1 LNRICYIFIESLK
14 NNTDIIHIIILG
26 HFLKAIARVEREISL
41 MQEYCAY
48 LIADMVSGKVKVQDI
63 EIPDVADE
71 ELVIA
76 DWDEMEDA
84 EKTIKEAE
92 DEE

>member
-1 LNRICYIFIESLK
+1 
-14 NNTDIIHIIILG
+14 
-26 HFLKAIARVEREISL
+26 

-48 LIADMVSGKVKVQDI
+48 LIADMVSGKVEVQDI